1 MLTYNRTMHVQTFAR
16 GDPFMSLR
24 GRIEELSKRH
34 RQLDEQIAEEQKRPA
49 ADMSTIKDLKRQK
62 LRIKEEIG
70 YLQTG

>member
-1 MLTYNRTMHVQTFAR
+1 
-16 GDPFMSLR
+16 MSLR